1 MAIRKLLAYAAIYF
15 FWGASFLAIRQ
26 VVAVT
31 PPFFAACFRFL
42 CAGAILY
49 GYSRWRGMP
58 QPTKRQWMS
67 TAILGLVMF
76 AGDYGCLFWA
86 EKEVPSGLA
95 AVIAATIPVWVLL
108 AEWWFSGGQR
118 PNAKALAG
126 IVLGISGVI
135 VLMIPTGFHH
145 SSFSTSAL
153 VLLLGCFFWAGGTIA
168 SRHLDLPRQLSMSSG
183 LQMLW
188 GGTFLF
194 LISAA
199 TGELGTL
206 PRLSRQWNW
215 QLAFSMGYLIL
226 FASIIAF
233 SAYVWLI
240 KQDPVTRVASYAYV
254 NPLVALLLARLAGA
268 SELTAA
274 NVGLVAAVILLTVHG
289 WLAGRAAQL
298 HGWSLLLATSI
309 AAALGIVMILLKDLV
324 LIHLH

>member
-1 MAIRKLLAYAAIYF
+1 MAIRKLLAYAAIYLL
-15 FWGASFLAIRQ
+15 WGASFLAIRQ
-26 VVAVT
+26 AVAVT

-58 QPTKRQWMS
+58 QPTRRQWIS

-126 IVLGISGVI
+126 IALGISGVI

-188 GGTFLF
+188 GGSFLF
-194 LISAA
+194 LISAG

-254 NPLVALLLARLAGA
+254 NPLVALLLG
-268 SELTAA
+268 
-274 NVGLVAAVILLTVHG
+274 
-289 WLAGRAAQL
+289 
-298 HGWSLLLATSI
+298 SLLAQERPTPLQYVG
-309 AAALGIVMILLKDLV
+309 AALVVAGVASTIAGKRVAPREPARKAA
-324 LIHLH
+324 